1 MREILFKAKRLDT
14 GEWAE
19 GYVFDDGMVNSNR
32 VFVGNIAISDYKGK
46 ACDEWNIEGIDFC
59 EVDPSTVCQYIGL
72 KDKNGVK
79 IFEGDIIS
87 IIGSKKPGIPAAVK
101 YFSEQCQFVI
111 DRGAYNPIWMN
122 GFTPEKDFE
131 VIGNIHDKEE

>member
-79 IFEGDIIS
+79 IFDGDIIS

-101 YFSEQCQFVI
+101 YLSEKCQFVI
-111 DRGAYNPIWMN
+111 VRGAYNPIWMN
-122 GFTPEKDFE
+122 DFTPEKDFE